1 MPDKAVLQLEL
12 EVDEDPSEV
21 FIVFFDAMV
30 QLFNMSLVQEAKY
43 LLFQLPTSLARDDLN
58 ELDFPLNRFLYN
70 TIKLRVDLIA
80 AVVDVV
86 QVEDRVQL
94 QQKLSDVG
102 IGTGI
107 HYPIAL
113 HLTKAYEA
121 LGFRLGDFPMTE
133 KAAARILSLPMF
145 PGLTSDQQE
154 RVVTEV
160 LKSLAANSTTEPT

>member
-1 MPDKAVLQLEL
+1 MVAQESARLPKWNEQRRQAAERYNKLFAGAEKTVTLPYQ
-12 EVDEDPSEV
+12 PSW
-21 FIVFFDAMV
+21 
-30 QLFNMSLVQEAKY
+30 
-43 LLFQLPTSLARDDLN
+43 ARSVYH
-58 ELDFPLNRFLYN
+58 LY
-70 TIKLRVDLIA
+70 
-80 AVVDVV
+80 VV